1 MTHLVC
7 PMCGLSV
14 PLQKFNPEDVELD
27 INVVS
32 FRGLG
37 RGKGF
42 EKTNVESI
50 LGDDYYTPM
59 IGARAKAICNLVN
72 GTSLLNGIVFS
83 DLKRIAQMN
92 SPKEPKQNNSN
103 NSVSYLRKIRELE
116 KDKEDEMEIKKLLKK
131 LHNVINCSFELNY
144 KLEVMIRIEE
154 LNPDEIVYLFEYFK
168 ASSKEKRRILYDR
181 IVTNNPDVKGL
192 LIDLLFMRIPK
203 TYAEKLM
210 EISLDDIPDKG
221 FRSKNPRFIPID
233 EFM

>member
-1 MTHLVC
+1 
-7 PMCGLSV
+7 
-14 PLQKFNPEDVELD
+14 
-27 INVVS
+27 
-32 FRGLG
+32 
-37 RGKGF
+37 
-42 EKTNVESI
+42 
-50 LGDDYYTPM
+50 
-59 IGARAKAICNLVN
+59 
-72 GTSLLNGIVFS
+72 
-83 DLKRIAQMN
+83 MN